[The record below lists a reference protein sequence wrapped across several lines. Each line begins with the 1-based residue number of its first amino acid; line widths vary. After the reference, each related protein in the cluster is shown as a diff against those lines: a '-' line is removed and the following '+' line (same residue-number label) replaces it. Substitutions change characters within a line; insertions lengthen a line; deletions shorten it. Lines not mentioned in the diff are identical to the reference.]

1 MATIDTYRNSI
12 QQLFTQ
18 HANHKP
24 ACGEVEVELIFDQK
38 RDRYLLFHVGWDNH
52 KRIYGCLLHMDIKN
66 EKIWI
71 QYNGTEIDVAAEL
84 VALGVSK
91 DDIVLAFLAPY
102 KRQYTDFA
110 LG

>member
-1 MATIDTYRNSI
+1 
-12 QQLFTQ
+12 
-18 HANHKP
+18 
-24 ACGEVEVELIFDQK
+24 
-38 RDRYLLFHVGWDNH
+38 
-52 KRIYGCLLHMDIKN
+52 MDIKN

-91 DDIVLAFLAPY
+91 DDIVLAFLAPD